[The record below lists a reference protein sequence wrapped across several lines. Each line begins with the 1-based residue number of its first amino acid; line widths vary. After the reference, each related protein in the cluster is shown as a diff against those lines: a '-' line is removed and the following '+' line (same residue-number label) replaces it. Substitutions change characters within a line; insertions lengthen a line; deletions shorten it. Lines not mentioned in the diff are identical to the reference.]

1 MLKKAHFSDQE
12 ISDFRRDGFLVV
24 RGMYGPKAMGK
35 IVSWTDELAALPEV
49 PGKYMM
55 YFEDSL
61 LEPGKRVLA
70 RIENFCPYHDEF
82 AKLIC
87 EGELAA
93 RVSELFGEQTVLF
106 KDKINYK
113 MPGGNGFTPHQDMQA
128 GWGDYAGLFITVLAS
143 IDDATPENGC
153 LELAAGHHKKGLIGD
168 LWRPLTEGEMEGME
182 FVMFPTRPGDVVFF
196 DSFVPH
202 RSGPNLTGDARR
214 VLYLTYNRRSE
225 GDHRAR
231 YYADKRK
238 SYPPDCEREPGKK
251 YVFRV

>member
-1 MLKKAHFSDQE
+1 M
-12 ISDFRRDGFLVV
+12 SDFRRDGFLVV
-24 RGMYGPKAMGK
+24 RRMYGQEEMRQ
-35 IVSWTDELAALPEV
+35 IVSWTEELAALPEV

-70 RIENFCPYHDEF
+70 RIENFCPYHDEI

-128 GWGDYAGLFITVLAS
+128 GWGTYAGPFITVLVS

-153 LELAAGHHKKGLIGD
+153 LELAAGHHEKGLIGE
-168 LWRPLTEGEMEGME
+168 LWRPLAESEMEGME
-182 FVMFPTRPGDVVFF
+182 FVRCPARPGDAVFF

-214 VLYLTYNRRSE
+214 VLYLTYNRLSE
-225 GDHRAR
+225 GDHRIQ
-231 YYADKRK
+231 YYVDKRK

-251 YVFRV
+251 YAFRV